1 MESLCIPEVTD
12 SGISGLGT
20 TLLMCQGKRSAA
32 LSVAGL
38 KEFCCVYN

>member
-12 SGISGLGT
+12 SEISGLG
-20 TLLMCQGKRSAA
+20 

-38 KEFCCVYN
+38 KELCCIYN